1 MEDNSSSTK
10 NYLHSDLLS
19 RVSSLHMLVEQ
30 LLWGYRTGGFRSI
43 RKDSG
48 IEFLEHKDYT
58 IGEDIRDVDWRVS
71 ARKEKLLVRKYQAE
85 SDLTAVIA
93 LDISADMAIGSPPP
107 IEMDWLSKDKFTRSL
122 VLTATLA
129 KFLQDK
135 GERVGLVLMGG
146 QNLKTSTSIDE
157 GEVLDRM
164 ETESSKDSLM
174 NADEVNSS
182 PQIFVP
188 LTWLP
193 PKSSQRH
200 FVEIMTKLATSR
212 PTGEALLGRHLE
224 YITQKI
230 PSRSILYVISD
241 FMEEPE
247 TWKDAIPMLRFKKT
261 DIRFVH
267 LHSYREFT
275 MQVNKPLQFLSNEDT
290 SPLHLDPDDIRQPFL
305 NIVQNYLRELQD
317 IINPSKVTYIPD
329 AIENPIERA
338 FLSMILNR
346 HTNPLDIILMAKNA
360 DVENINKGDR

>member
-1 MEDNSSSTK
+1 
-10 NYLHSDLLS
+10 
-19 RVSSLHMLVEQ
+19 MLVEQ

-146 QNLKTSTSIDE
+146 QNLKNLHSTDE
-157 GEVLDRM
+157 NE
-164 ETESSKDSLM
+164 ETDSSKESRM
-174 NADEVNSS
+174 HTEEVTSS
-182 PQIFVP
+182 NQRFVP

-212 PTGEALLGRHLE
+212 PTGEAFLGKHLE
-224 YITQKI
+224 YIAQQI

-247 TWKDAIPMLRFKKT
+247 TFKDAIPMLRFKKT

-290 SPLHLDPDDIRQPFL
+290 SPLHLDPDDIREPFL
-305 NIVQNYLRELQD
+305 NVVQTYLQELQE

-329 AIENPIERA
+329 AIEKPIESA

-346 HTNPLDIILMAKNA
+346 HTNPLDIILMEKNA
-360 DVENINKGDR
+360 DVENVNKGDM